1 MSGPPN
7 WPPPGGGPAGPAY
20 PRTVAVGAEA
30 SPRAWRP
37 PSRFVVACEAVPA
50 SSARAVIVVA
60 MLSGAIVV
68 GSPLGL
74 GLSLV
79 LLALGVIVARVKR
92 PAAVPTEDLRSGA
105 APDVRDRWT
114 RVWWALA
121 AGLALVPVLRAAG
134 WVVVPCVF
142 VAIAA
147 ASLAAADGRRWGEL
161 WAGLGAVWARLPLGP
176 ILAIAGAGRGAS
188 FGPVA
193 RGAVLAGGLLL
204 VFVPLLASADK
215 AFAEIL
221 DAFAPSFDL
230 PAVRAVVIAGFVMLG
245 GALLFVAVA
254 PFRPRPLEVR
264 RTLGRAEW
272 ALPLGALVVL
282 LGGFVLLQFATLFA
296 GERHVLD
303 TAGLTYAEYAR
314 SGFAQ
319 LIVVSA
325 LTLAVIAAAGRW
337 ARDGGTLL
345 RVLLAALCLLTLV
358 VLASALKRLGLYEE
372 AYGFTRLRFAA
383 HAILLWLGALF
394 VLVLIARGAQW
405 LPRAALTVTLASFLA
420 FAFADPDRRIAEW
433 NVDRFQRTDM
443 IDAPYLGNLSA
454 DAVPALKGMRCVPD
468 VPDANGL
475 AGLNVGR
482 AQARAAG
489 IPPKPCR

>member
-1 MSGPPN
+1 M
-7 WPPPGGGPAGPAY
+7 
-20 PRTVAVGAEA
+20 
-30 SPRAWRP
+30 
-37 PSRFVVACEAVPA
+37 
-50 SSARAVIVVA
+50 
-60 MLSGAIVV
+60 
-68 GSPLGL
+68 
-74 GLSLV
+74 

-92 PAAVPTEDLRSGA
+92 PAVVPTEDLRSGA

-134 WVVVPCVF
+134 WVVVPCVL

-176 ILAIAGAGRGAS
+176 VLAIAGAGRGAS

-193 RGAVLAGGLLL
+193 RGSVLAGVLLL
-204 VFVPLLASADK
+204 VFVPLLASADM
-215 AFAEIL
+215 AFAKIL
-221 DAFAPSFDL
+221 DELAPSFDL
-230 PAVRAVVIAGFVMLG
+230 PAVRVIVIAAFVMLG

-254 PFRPRPLEVR
+254 PFRPRRVEVR

-272 ALPLGALVVL
+272 ALPLGALVVV
-282 LGGFVLLQFATLFA
+282 LGAFVLLQLATLFA
-296 GERHVLD
+296 GDRHVLD

-319 LIVVSA
+319 LIVVAA

-358 VLASALKRLGLYEE
+358 VLASALDYGLYEE

-383 HAILLWLGALF
+383 RAAILLWLGALF
-394 VLVLIARGAQW
+394 VLVLVARGAHW
-405 LPRAALTVTLASFLA
+405 LPRAVLTVTLASVVAVTQDLLRLRLSGRRDESSTA
-420 FAFADPDRRIAEW
+420 ATMAMKMVRRI
-433 NVDRFQRTDM
+433 DKFT
-443 IDAPYLGNLSA
+443 
-454 DAVPALKGMRCVPD
+454 
-468 VPDANGL
+468 L
-475 AGLNVGR
+475 AGRQRAGHALRPGVEGVRGDLAAGVLAERVRARARRRRAGGGWRRAARASPAGTISPVCSWRTRPPAAGPHCVGR
-482 AQARAAG
+482 DHGDSLMEGFVDDDSPRL
-489 IPPKPCR
+489 